1 MLTKKGYLIT
11 EGDNIRLVNDPGKN
25 KLYEEGAFILA
36 KLTQNSYRI
45 LSPKR
50 FRHLGLI
57 VSNKDKIE
65 FVSVDSLIF
74 P

>member
-1 MLTKKGYLIT
+1 MLTNKKYLIT
-11 EGDNIRLVNDPGKN
+11 KGDNIRLVNEPGKN
-25 KLYEEGAFILA
+25 SLYEEGSFILA
-36 KLTQNSYRI
+36 MLTQNTYRI

-57 VSNKDKIE
+57 VSNKDKVE